1 MKLKNNLLWY
11 LSSIALIAGAIMP
24 MFSFN
29 KFFIF
34 NSTYS
39 LLSGVFY
46 LLEEGEVLLFA
57 IILVFSIIFPML
69 KMGLLFLVI
78 NNKVHEEKKEA
89 ISKKLFKYGKWSMLD
104 VFVVAVLVS
113 TVKLGSLANI
123 EAHIG
128 IYIFALGVLGSMW
141 LTKRVNS

>member
-1 MKLKNNLLWY
+1 MRIQNNILWV
-11 LSSIALIAGAIMP
+11 LSSAALLAGAILP

-34 NSTYS
+34 NDIFS
-39 LLSGVFY
+39 LLSGVYY
-46 LLEEGEVLLFA
+46 LLQEGEYLLFA
-57 IILVFSIIFPML
+57 VILIFSVIFPAL
-69 KMGLLFLVI
+69 KMGLLYVLI
-78 NNKVHEEKKEA
+78 NNKVHEDNKAA
-89 ISKKLFKYGKWSMLD
+89 ITAKLFHYGKWSMLD

-113 TVKLGSLANI
+113 TVKLGSLASV

-141 LTKRVNS
+141 LTKRVSA